1 VGPDSR
7 EENAS
12 KQEVVAMNAFRAI
25 VFSAVV
31 AGVAA
36 GCAVTV
42 IQQFGTVPLILKAEV
57 YEKVAEDH
65 KTAPATAPT
74 GSMTAGHSHPEAAH
88 AGHEHGADAWEPR
101 DGLERNAYTAAA
113 NVLTAIGFALVLASL
128 FAVRRGGAGEAMSWH
143 EGLVWG
149 LAGFAVFTLAPGLG
163 LPPELPGVPAAPLLS
178 RQIWWVLAAAATA
191 AGLGLIF
198 LRATAPATIAGL
210 ILVVLP
216 HLIGAPELETVETNV
231 PTSLSHQFT
240 VVATLTS
247 LVFWSMLGALT
258 SLAFAYFDQP
268 SPEVAA
274 AQTTSA

>member
-1 VGPDSR
+1 
-7 EENAS
+7 
-12 KQEVVAMNAFRAI
+12 MNAFRAI
-25 VFSAVV
+25 VFAAVV
-31 AGVAA
+31 AGIATGA
-36 GCAVTV
+36 TVTV
-42 IQQFGTVPLILKAEV
+42 VQQFGTVPLILKAEV
-57 YEKVAEDH
+57 YEKAAENH
-65 KTAPATAPT
+65 RAEATAAT
-74 GSMTAGHSHPEAAH
+74 GPMAAGHSHAEAAH
-88 AGHEHGADAWEPR
+88 AEHEHAAEAWEPR

-128 FAVRRGGAGEAMSWH
+128 FAARRGGAGEAMSWH

-198 LRATAPATIAGL
+198 LRKTAPAAVAGL
-210 ILVVLP
+210 ILIIMP
-216 HLIGAPELETVETNV
+216 HVIGAPELQTVETNV

-240 VVATLTS
+240 AVVTLTS

-268 SPEVAA
+268 SPEIAA
-274 AQTTSA
+274 AQARGA